1 MKLTSVLIAN
11 RGEIAVRVIR
21 TARRM
26 GMRTIAEWA
35 EDQATVQALAEL
47 GVDYVQ
53 GYAVARSQAPDTLLR
68 FTSAAGFIQDEAM
81 RTYVL
86 TLGAAAKPDLIGLA
100 HPHKGG

>member
-1 MKLTSVLIAN
+1 
-11 RGEIAVRVIR
+11 
-21 TARRM
+21 
-26 GMRTIAEWA
+26 MRTIAEWA

-81 RTYVL
+81 RSYVL
-86 TLGAAAKPDLIGLA
+86 TLGAAAAPDLIALV
-100 HPHKGG
+100 HPRQGE